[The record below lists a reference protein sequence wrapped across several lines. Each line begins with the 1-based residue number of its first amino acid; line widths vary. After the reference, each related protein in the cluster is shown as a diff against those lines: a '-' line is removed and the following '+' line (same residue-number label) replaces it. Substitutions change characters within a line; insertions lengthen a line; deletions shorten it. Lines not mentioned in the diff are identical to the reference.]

1 MKKTKQNQSGPALL
15 INAGAQ
21 AAAGGL
27 TRSGLFTKLLPV
39 AVAAALTLR
48 LLGSRASSNI
58 GPVASPATGGA
69 AGHPEPSQNG
79 DRTECERS
87 PAKRVRATSVNRGG
101 HFHG

>member
-48 LLGSRASSNI
+48 LLGSRASSDI
-58 GPVASPATGGA
+58 RPAASPATGGA
-69 AGHPEPSQNG
+69 PGHAERTPNG
-79 DRTECERS
+79 HRTECERS
-87 PAKRVRATSVNRGG
+87 PAKRVAATSVNRGG
-101 HFHG
+101 HYHG